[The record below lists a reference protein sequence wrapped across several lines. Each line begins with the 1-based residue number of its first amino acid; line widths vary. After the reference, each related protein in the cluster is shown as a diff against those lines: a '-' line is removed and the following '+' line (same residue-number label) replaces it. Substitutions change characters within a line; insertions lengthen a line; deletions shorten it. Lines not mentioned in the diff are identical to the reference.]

1 MQCCFLC
8 GRPLKSPTLFLRGHP
23 IGPVCGKSLNL
34 FTGPAR
40 KHAKRAAPKAQ
51 STKIE
56 RDPNTVDMFDLLG
69 DGND

>member
-1 MQCCFLC
+1 MQCFLC

-40 KHAKRAAPKAQ
+40 KHAKRQPSRQAA
-51 STKIE
+51 KIE
-56 RDPNTVDMFDLLG
+56 RDQQTIDMFDFLG

>member
-40 KHAKRAAPKAQ
+40 KHAKRQPARQAPKV
-51 STKIE
+51 E
-56 RDPNTVDMFDLLG
+56 RDPQTIDMFEG
-69 DGND
+69 ETDGNH

>member
-8 GRPLKSPTLFLRGHP
+8 GRPLKSPKLFLRGHP

-34 FTGPAR
+34 FKGPAR
-40 KHAKRAAPKAQ
+40 KHAKRTTARQAP
-51 STKIE
+51 KIE
-56 RDPNTVDMFDLLG
+56 RDPHTVDMFELFG